1 MWGQCE
7 FPGCLF
13 YSSISPY
20 GLGGEV
26 RQCPLPCGRRLSHLL
41 SFLQTHGLGYF
52 VHWSLV
58 PHVWLEHRW
67 ILEFR
72 FELNFEECIRSL
84 D

>member
-1 MWGQCE
+1 MSTPMWEKTQ
-7 FPGCLF
+7 P
-13 YSSISPY
+13 SS
-20 GLGGEV
+20 
-26 RQCPLPCGRRLSHLL
+26 L
-41 SFLQTHGLGYF
+41 SFLQTHGFGYF